1 MAGDAHLCIDDSS
14 QGASSVLQY
23 DAIWA
28 KSCCAHDRSWNWRA
42 SPLTKRIPTSG
53 RIMVTKGG
61 VSLGGADSSAGNTLN
76 MSAWEEA
83 SEPGPCLCIY
93 ADIMYIC

>member
-42 SPLTKRIPTSG
+42 SPLTKRSPASG
-53 RIMVTKGG
+53 RKQVTKGG
-61 VSLGGADSSAGNTLN
+61 VSLGGADSSSRHTLN

-83 SEPGPCLCIY
+83 SVPGPCVHY
-93 ADIMYIC
+93 ADTLYIC